1 MLAYVKNLLRSRLK
15 RFSPLACAVH
25 IAPHIKPHR
34 SLAPRPECEA
44 GASDLM
50 RQGNQRRP
58 TNLAMLEID
67 ESDFTPDHYEFL
79 QADALGITVKVLL
92 ARTL

>member
-1 MLAYVKNLLRSRLK
+1 
-15 RFSPLACAVH
+15 
-25 IAPHIKPHR
+25 
-34 SLAPRPECEA
+34 
-44 GASDLM
+44 M